1 MPTRDENEY
10 NNRVTPHDM
19 RNISLRIDKVDDAI
33 SKLAGVSADIAKML
47 AVQEQRIIQQEK
59 TADILTDIIE
69 RDRTKVETKV
79 DDIYST
85 IEKKSVEMSLRVTE
99 LERKFWMISG
109 GLAVIQIAVPVI
121 MHFIKI

>member
-59 TADILTDIIE
+59 TDI
-69 RDRTKVETKV
+69 
-79 DDIYST
+79 
-85 IEKKSVEMSLRVTE
+85 
-99 LERKFWMISG
+99 
-109 GLAVIQIAVPVI
+109 
-121 MHFIKI
+121 